1 MNTENLNK
9 AISEMT
15 QWTPQYNRGVLA
27 TIGLEDIAIRHEML
41 SRRALLLMRQRDSMI
56 PDGCHLFEHID
67 EIDNAINTIQEQIYT
82 AVARR
87 EEAWR
92 TIQAMIDKARGE
104 L

>member
-1 MNTENLNK
+1 MKKEDLNR

-27 TIGLEDIAIRHEML
+27 TLGKEDIAIRHEML

-56 PDGCHLFEHID
+56 PDGGHLFEHI

>member
-1 MNTENLNK
+1 MKKEDLNR

-27 TIGLEDIAIRHEML
+27 TLGKEDIAIRHEML

-56 PDGCHLFEHID
+56 PDGGHLFEHIEMD
-67 EIDNAINTIQEQIYT
+67 DATNAVQQQIYT